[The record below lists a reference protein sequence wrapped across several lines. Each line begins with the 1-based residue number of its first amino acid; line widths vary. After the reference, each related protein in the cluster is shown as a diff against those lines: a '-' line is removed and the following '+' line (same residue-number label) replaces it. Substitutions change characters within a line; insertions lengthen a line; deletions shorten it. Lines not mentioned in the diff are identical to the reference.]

1 MMSPLPD
8 LSPLAPL
15 VAAVRQGRLLEVLD
29 PALRALFPGVAY
41 ALFLFR
47 PGCPPSCLLDNLAE
61 TRRTQVLDPYLGG
74 MYLLDPLYHHAS
86 RGPREGLAS
95 LSEIMPEG
103 FRQSDYYRHYYKGI
117 ALHDEFMLC
126 CNLPDA
132 VLVLSMGC
140 YEGPGPRRLRAQL
153 ASLQP
158 LLTAFLV
165 EGLGPLNL
173 AREQGAAP
181 ELLGDLEGSEALSP
195 REQQVAQLILR
206 GFAGKAIARQL
217 GISPETVKIHRRHL
231 YRKLGVASQAEL
243 FSRFLHSRGIE
254 RANQ

>member
-1 MMSPLPD
+1 MMSSLPD

-15 VAAVRQGRLLEVLD
+15 VAAVRQGRLLDVLD
-29 PALRALFPGVAY
+29 PALQALFPGVGY

-47 PGCPPSCLLDNLAE
+47 PGYPPSCLLDNLIEA
-61 TRRTQVLDPYLGG
+61 RRTEVLDPYLGG

-86 RGPREGLAS
+86 RQPRDGVVS

-103 FRQSDYYRHYYKGI
+103 FRQSDYHHHYYKSI
-117 ALHDEFMLC
+117 NLHDEFMLC
-126 CNLPDA
+126 CNLDDA
-132 VLVLSMGC
+132 VLVLSMGF

-153 ASLQP
+153 ESLQP

-165 EGLGPLNL
+165 EGLGNL
-173 AREQGAAP
+173 KLGGEQGAAP
-181 ELLGDLEGSEALSP
+181 ELLGDLDGSEALSP
-195 REQQVAQLILR
+195 REQQVGQLILR

-243 FSRFLHSRGIE
+243 FSRFLHSRGFS
-254 RANQ
+254 A